1 MLSPLLSPFVVV
13 GVVAVVV
20 RYDAFMTNY
29 SSFDVQLRQRK
40 QQNEQSRL
48 ISKKLYSLG
57 VKMARDITSTC
68 YDDR

>member
-1 MLSPLLSPFVVV
+1 LLSPLLLPPL
-13 GVVAVVV
+13 VA

-68 YDDR
+68 